1 MKIYIVIIIKNKLLD
16 ILKKIIRLFIIV
28 IKLYKF
34 NQKCSFYNNYTFKLN
49 IKLRIIMLGFE
60 TIGNA
65 TVTVFDNEPV
75 LTTDPWI
82 NGKPYFGSWCHKYKI
97 PNQQLDNIRKSKFIW
112 LSHGHPDHI
121 DPDSLDLFKNKT
133 LLIPDHYGDR
143 IFNDLKKN
151 FNCIK
156 IKSNQWF
163 EVSKKIRI
171 KSFSDWNQDAALLI
185 EIDKKDILFNLNDGS
200 GLGWSKEI
208 KKILNNYKNRFLLK
222 LINWGDADMINFYNH
237 HNEFI
242 LPLAAE
248 KKPCGESYSYYMR
261 KWNCNFSIPF
271 SCFHRYSRR
280 DTLDMNKYVTPLQ
293 EHFTGFNDKNGE
305 LLPAHINW
313 NTEKSNFE
321 KINPKENNNEI
332 FDPDHY
338 GDNWNDNLDVEDN
351 IIIEK
356 YFKQFYHI
364 KNKFGFLNFKVGKSE
379 LNIKL
384 SNRKEGISF
393 NAPRNSLI
401 FSIKNKIFD
410 DMLIG
415 NFMKIKLLNVPS
427 LYPDFTPYIA
437 KYGDNGLALSK
448 TELNKYF
455 DYYKFNSTNY
465 WFDYLKLK
473 SESIIRSKIEK
484 YRSIYFLARSIKRK
498 F

>member
-1 MKIYIVIIIKNKLLD
+1 
-16 ILKKIIRLFIIV
+16 
-28 IKLYKF
+28 
-34 NQKCSFYNNYTFKLN
+34 
-49 IKLRIIMLGFE
+49 
-60 TIGNA
+60 
-65 TVTVFDNEPV
+65 
-75 LTTDPWI
+75 
-82 NGKPYFGSWCHKYKI
+82 
-97 PNQQLDNIRKSKFIW
+97 
-112 LSHGHPDHI
+112 
-121 DPDSLDLFKNKT
+121 
-133 LLIPDHYGDR
+133 
-143 IFNDLKKN
+143 
-151 FNCIK
+151 
-156 IKSNQWF
+156 
-163 EVSKKIRI
+163 
-171 KSFSDWNQDAALLI
+171 
-185 EIDKKDILFNLNDGS
+185 
-200 GLGWSKEI
+200 
-208 KKILNNYKNRFLLK
+208 
-222 LINWGDADMINFYNH
+222 
-237 HNEFI
+237 
-242 LPLAAE
+242 
-248 KKPCGESYSYYMR
+248 
-261 KWNCNFSIPF
+261 
-271 SCFHRYSRR
+271 
-280 DTLDMNKYVTPLQ
+280 MNKYVTPLQ
-293 EHFTGFNDKNGE
+293 EHFTGFNNKNGE

-338 GDNWNDNLDVEDN
+338 GDNWNDNLDVGDN

-364 KNKFGFLNFKVGKSE
+364 KKKFGFLNFKVGKSE

-437 KYGDNGLALSK
+437 KYGDNGFALSK
-448 TELNKYF
+448 AELNKYF

-465 WFDYLKLK
+465 WLDYLKLK

-484 YRSIYFLARSIKRK
+484 YKSIYFFARSIKRK